1 MNLGTEIFKC
11 FEYNIVK
18 NMDRPDCPY
27 PSNLYKA
34 EHFFDFGHDFESNR
48 DLGVHFGVFHSNGKY
63 LLYHH
68 FLEKHRINKERY
80 LNFIHSTVY
89 FAPSSKVKSGT
100 FIEPMSVVS
109 SMCDIGFGVTIKRSA
124 SVGHHAKAGDYVNI
138 NPGAVI
144 AGYVTIGEGT
154 EIGVGAVISNNVTIG
169 KRCLIGAGSVVT
181 RDIPDGVI
189 AFENPCKVVRENEK
203 WNSIKLRE

>member
-100 FIEPMSVVS
+100 FIESMS
-109 SMCDIGFGVTIKRSA
+109 SA
-124 SVGHHAKAGDYVNI
+124 CRWFVKMKNGI
-138 NPGAVI
+138 Q
-144 AGYVTIGEGT
+144 
-154 EIGVGAVISNNVTIG
+154 
-169 KRCLIGAGSVVT
+169 
-181 RDIPDGVI
+181 
-189 AFENPCKVVRENEK
+189 
-203 WNSIKLRE
+203 